1 MKLVFA
7 VVMGFGLTAIVSV
20 SPSFSQ
26 SLPVEPTRQEIARA
40 YRSKAGEGSLFFPG
54 VRWEHRRVREIRGW
68 SLHFK
73 RVSERRGIA
82 LITYEYR
89 VVARK
94 NGSCAGYRITDTMID
109 PPYSVQVKPSLVV
122 EPSGVA
128 ACR

>member
-1 MKLVFA
+1 MKLEFA
-7 VVMGFGLTAIVSV
+7 AVIGFGLTAALSV

-26 SLPVEPTRQEIARA
+26 SVTVEPTRQEIARA
-40 YRSKAGEGSLFFPG
+40 YRSKTGEGGLFFPG
-54 VRWEHRRVREIRGW
+54 VRWEHRRINEIRGW

-73 RVSERRGIA
+73 RVSEKRGLA

-94 NGSCAGYRITDTMID
+94 NGSCAGYRITDTMAH
-109 PPYSVQVKPSLVV
+109 PPYNVQVKPSLVV
-122 EPSGVA
+122 EPRGVA